1 MHPVVAVVRRTAYAG
16 TAVNVTR
23 TDVLGPAATD
33 LMKPV
38 MAPTSPSQR
47 AAPYVARPG
56 SSFLSKR
63 CRAVTQ
69 QMRAKI
75 SAAIAERDPM
85 SCRIDDHAWRRR
97 HEAVERN
104 VISRAPGGEGNE
116 AIVQRYVV

>member
-1 MHPVVAVVRRTAYAG
+1 MHPVVAVVRWAAHAR
-16 TAVNVTR
+16 TAVNIPR
-23 TDVLGPAATD
+23 TDELGAAATC

-38 MAPTSPSQR
+38 MVPTSPSQS

-56 SSFLSKR
+56 SSFWSNR

-85 SCRIDDHAWRRR
+85 SCRIGDHAWRRR
-97 HEAVERN
+97 YDAVERN

-116 AIVQRYVV
+116 AIFQRYVV